1 MPSFLSSLV
10 EWGHEENE
18 LIHYH
23 LRLHPYLLRNAFMRQ
38 LQINKYFGTLPTG
51 QVTGKYRSFLLYM
64 DMLNVSH
71 ASPAL
76 QGHYEHLLGTIYREP
91 QHV

>member
-1 MPSFLSSLV
+1 MLRSLFAEKSV
-10 EWGHEENE
+10 CNSGS
-18 LIHYH
+18 IS
-23 LRLHPYLLRNAFMRQ
+23 
-38 LQINKYFGTLPTG
+38 TLPHN
-51 QVTGKYRSFLLYM
+51 QLMARSGDFLLYM

-76 QGHYEHLLGTIYREP
+76 QGHYEHLLCTIYKES

>member
-1 MPSFLSSLV
+1 MHDHLLLV
-10 EWGHEENE
+10 
-18 LIHYH
+18 
-23 LRLHPYLLRNAFMRQ
+23 PYLLRNAFMRQ
-38 LQINKYFGTLPTG
+38 LQINKYSTTLRTG
-51 QVTGKYRSFLLYM
+51 QLTGRSGSFLLYM